1 METEQGSPM
10 PRRNPTTLQIR
21 DIRAR
26 ALAKRLAEQRGVTM
40 TEAVVQA
47 LQEELR
53 RTRSAEPLAVRI
65 KMISTDLARQAGPNR
80 RAMTKDEI
88 DAMWGHE

>member
-1 METEQGSPM
+1 M
-10 PRRNPTTLQIR
+10 PERSPTTLQIR
-21 DIRAR
+21 DGRAR
-26 ALAKRLAEQRGVTM
+26 VLAERLAKQRGVTM

-53 RTRSAEPLAVRI
+53 RARSEVSLPARI
-65 KMISTDLARQAGPNR
+65 RMISSDLARRAGPNR

-88 DAMWGHE
+88 DAMWGHD

>member
-1 METEQGSPM
+1 M
-10 PRRNPTTLQIR
+10 PERNPTTLQIR
-21 DIRAR
+21 DARAR
-26 ALAKRLAEQRGVTM
+26 ALAVRLAEQRGVTM

-53 RTRSAEPLAVRI
+53 RTRTAEPLAARI
-65 KMISTDLARQAGPNR
+65 QRISTDLAQHAGPNR

-88 DAMWGHE
+88 DTMWGHD

>member
-1 METEQGSPM
+1 M
-10 PRRNPTTLQIR
+10 PASNPKTLQIR
-21 DIRAR
+21 DSRAR
-26 ALAKRLAEQRGVTM
+26 VLAQRLATQRGVTM

-53 RTRSAEPLAVRI
+53 RAEEPLTARVQKI
-65 KMISTDLARQAGPNR
+65 AADLARHAGPNR
-80 RAMTKDEI
+80 RSMTKDEI

>member
-1 METEQGSPM
+1 
-10 PRRNPTTLQIR
+10 
-21 DIRAR
+21 
-26 ALAKRLAEQRGVTM
+26 M

-65 KMISTDLARQAGPNR
+65 KKISTDLARHAGPNR
-80 RAMTKDEI
+80 HAMTKDEI
-88 DAMWGHE
+88 DAMWGHD

>member
-1 METEQGSPM
+1 M
-10 PRRNPTTLQIR
+10 PGRNPTTLQIR

-26 ALAKRLAEQRGVTM
+26 VLAQRLAEQRGVTM
-40 TEAVVQA
+40 TEAVIQA

-53 RTRSAEPLAVRI
+53 RTCSAEPLAVRI
-65 KMISTDLARQAGPNR
+65 QKISNDLARHAGPKR
-80 RAMTKDEI
+80 RAMTKNEI

>member
-1 METEQGSPM
+1 M
-10 PRRNPTTLQIR
+10 
-21 DIRAR
+21 
-26 ALAKRLAEQRGVTM
+26 RLAEQRGVTM

-65 KMISTDLARQAGPNR
+65 KKISTDLAQHAGPNS

-88 DAMWGHE
+88 DAMWGHD